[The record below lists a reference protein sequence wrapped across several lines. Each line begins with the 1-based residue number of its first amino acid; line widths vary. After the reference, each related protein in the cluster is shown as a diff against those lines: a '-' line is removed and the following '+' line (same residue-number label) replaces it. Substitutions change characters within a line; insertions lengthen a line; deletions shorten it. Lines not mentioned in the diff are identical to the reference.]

1 VGFTPREGSIP
12 SSGIPHH
19 HQLHAKRVRPAA
31 AIVRFRLNRRDAFT
45 VETLR
50 VFQSAVDPDQRYS
63 GLTSDVAAGL
73 SVHNAGQSPHT
84 SKHRPWIL
92 LAAVE
97 FIEEARAVAFERYLK
112 SGSGRAFARRHFG

>member
-1 VGFTPREGSIP
+1 MHSP
-12 SSGIPHH
+12 S
-19 HQLHAKRVRPAA
+19 KRFVYY
-31 AIVRFRLNRRDAFT
+31 L
-45 VETLR
+45 
-50 VFQSAVDPDQRYS
+50 QSAVDPDQRYS
-63 GLTSDVAAGL
+63 GLTSDVAPRL